1 MTAPAVAAHERPLAL
16 AWRRGSITASVLVAS
31 ARLQVRADWHAA
43 NVILGVVQPASFLV
57 ITALA
62 SKGTGR
68 VNLDDAALGSALVAL
83 WGATVWA
90 SGFILS
96 AERWQGTLSQLVP
109 RPVGLGTVLWGKTL
123 GATLRSALFI
133 SVTVSVTAALLGHP
147 LTIADPAPFTAALVA
162 VLASALVLG
171 LLVSCLF
178 VLTRSAGRISEAIM
192 YPVFILGG
200 LLVPLSLL
208 PDWVQPLSAIVS
220 LRWGGELLRAAADG
234 QAQSAEAWLMLAITT
249 AAYGFLARFLFR
261 RVLDRVRRDGTL
273 ELF

>member
-1 MTAPAVAAHERPLAL
+1 VSTPAVATRAPLVVAWHRGSSAL
-16 AWRRGSITASVLVAS
+16 AVLFAS
-31 ARLQVRADWHAA
+31 AWLQIRAQWHAA
-43 NVILGVVQPASFLV
+43 NVILGVAQPASFLI

-62 SKGTGR
+62 SRGTGR
-68 VNLDDAALGSALVAL
+68 VDLDDAALGSGLVAL

-90 SGFILS
+90 SGFILA
-96 AERWQGTLSQLVP
+96 AERWQGTLSQLLP
-109 RPVGLGTVLWGKTL
+109 RPVGLGVVLWGKTL

-133 SVTVSVTAALLGHP
+133 GVTVSVTAALLGHA
-147 LTIADPAPFTAALVA
+147 IHVENAVPFVAALVA
-162 VLASALVLG
+162 VLGSALVLG

-208 PDWVQPLSAIVS
+208 PEWAQKLSAIVS
-220 LRWGGELLRAAADG
+220 LRWGGELLRAAAAGDP
-234 QAQSAEAWLMLAITT
+234 QSGEAWLMLAVTT
-249 AAYGFLARFLFR
+249 AAYGALARILFR